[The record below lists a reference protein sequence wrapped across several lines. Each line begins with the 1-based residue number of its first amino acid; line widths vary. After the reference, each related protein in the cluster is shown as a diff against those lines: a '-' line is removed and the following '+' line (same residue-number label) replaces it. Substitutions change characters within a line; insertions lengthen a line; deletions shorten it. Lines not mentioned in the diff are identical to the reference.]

1 MCRVDDKGERCS
13 KVVSRRQNDV
23 SFFSKFFSSTFDE
36 KKNLEKSRE
45 KFKKK
50 GPCKFLHLYLHPEI
64 EFRQSDQIRLDKW
77 QTVRDDKYRK
87 YLRRD
92 YMKTY
97 KR

>member
-50 GPCKFLHLYLHPEI
+50 VPVNFFIYISILKLNSDSLIKFDLINGKPSETI
-64 EFRQSDQIRLDKW
+64 NIGNIFEETI
-77 QTVRDDKYRK
+77 
-87 YLRRD
+87 
-92 YMKTY
+92 
-97 KR
+97 